1 MKTQNTKLI
10 LNKSSIVELQP
21 SELQSI
27 NGGSLTDIIDLAE
40 EVLIEN
46 TYGSWLFH

>member
-10 LNKSSIVELQP
+10 LNKSAIVELQP
-21 SELQSI
+21 SDLQRI
-27 NGGSLTDIIDLAE
+27 NGGSLTDIIDFAE
-40 EVLIEN
+40 DILIEN